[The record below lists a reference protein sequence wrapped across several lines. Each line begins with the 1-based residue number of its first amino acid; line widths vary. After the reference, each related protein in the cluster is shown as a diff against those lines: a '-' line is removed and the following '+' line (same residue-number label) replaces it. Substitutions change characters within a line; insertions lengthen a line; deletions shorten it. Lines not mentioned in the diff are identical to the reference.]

1 MAVRSRRK
9 HRYRSRRRSSARARR
24 AAARRLAALRMTNPR
39 RSHRRRHHYR
49 VRRLRNPRRA
59 GGTGFGRRGIVH
71 MATGAGVGMIG
82 AVGLDYLWQY
92 LSTNVIPAQYQSGYL
107 GTAVK
112 AAVAVGAGWGLS
124 KVGVSKAA
132 AAAGTVGALTVIA
145 YQLVHQM
152 IASAAPTAAIAA
164 TTTTATPTVQGLA
177 AYMRPSSALGWMSP
191 GTPLRGLG
199 RVGRVGAYMAN
210 GNMAPNVNRPGGSV
224 SMSGLAMPGGY

>member
-1 MAVRSRRK
+1 MAARRRRRT
-9 HRYRSRRRSSARARR
+9 HSRRRRTSVRTRR
-24 AAARRLAALRMTNPR
+24 AAARRMRATRMTNPR
-39 RSHRRRHHYR
+39 RRSRHTYR
-49 VRRLRNPRRA
+49 TRRLRNPRSGGGA
-59 GGTGFGRRGIVH
+59 GFNKRGIIH

-92 LSTNVIPAQYQSGYL
+92 LSTSVIPAQYQTGYL

-112 AAVAVGAGWGLS
+112 AGVAVGAGLLAS
-124 KVGVSKAA
+124 KVVSKQA
-132 AAAGTVGALTVIA
+132 AAAGTIGALTVIA

-164 TTTTATPTVQGLA
+164 TTTTATPTVAGLG

-199 RVGRVGAYMAN
+199 RVGRVGAYMAS
-210 GNMAPNVNRPGGSV
+210 APNMNRPGGSV
-224 SMSGLAMPGGY
+224 SMSGLAMPGGYN